1 MDALQKYDALRRF
14 VRDTFSPVTQA
25 LVDKALVF
33 ADERMAGYRRYDGTP
48 MMDHAAAVAM
58 IVAKE
63 VGLGRNSTVAALL
76 HDVMRVANREQPET
90 VPELSRTIREE
101 FGEQVLGI
109 IVGLYNISNI
119 KLKVSKEQ
127 ASDFRDMIVSYS
139 EDPRVILIKLADR
152 LEVMRSLEMFPPEK
166 RRKKS
171 WESMNLYAQI
181 AHKLGLY
188 NLKSELAQVAR
199 TRGI

>member
-109 IVGLYNISNI
+109 IVGLYN
-119 KLKVSKEQ
+119 
-127 ASDFRDMIVSYS
+127 AA
-139 EDPRVILIKLADR
+139 P
-152 LEVMRSLEMFPPEK
+152 
-166 RRKKS
+166 
-171 WESMNLYAQI
+171 
-181 AHKLGLY
+181 
-188 NLKSELAQVAR
+188 
-199 TRGI
+199 

>member
-48 MMDHAAAVAM
+48 MMDHAVAVAM

-101 FGEQVLGI
+101 FGEQVRGI
-109 IVGLYNISNI
+109 IVGL
-119 KLKVSKEQ
+119 
-127 ASDFRDMIVSYS
+127 
-139 EDPRVILIKLADR
+139 
-152 LEVMRSLEMFPPEK
+152 
-166 RRKKS
+166 
-171 WESMNLYAQI
+171 
-181 AHKLGLY
+181 
-188 NLKSELAQVAR
+188 
-199 TRGI
+199 